1 MASAN
6 ATFTELVTTSLRNRS
21 KVLHDNVSKH
31 NALLS
36 RLNQVGNIQR
46 KGGGRTIVM
55 ELDYAENSTFQRYSG
70 YDTLNISASDVL
82 SAAEY
87 EWKQAAVNVT
97 SNGRELRINSGKEA
111 MISLVKARVT
121 NAMRTFKNNISQD
134 IYSDGT
140 TANQI
145 TGLAAQVAN
154 TGIGT
159 VGGINSSTFTFWK
172 NIVQDPASPLQ
183 GGGAITASASTIKSL
198 MNPIWLEL
206 VRGGDKPDLIV
217 SANNYFQFLWESLQ
231 DLQRYGNMDSK
242 AVAGFSSLKFVTAD
256 VVHDGGTTA
265 TQSGGILD
273 STMYFLNTEFIKYVV
288 HVDADMTM
296 LDDHDSINQDAVVK
310 PILWMGNLATSN
322 RSLQGVIIP

>member
-36 RLNQVGNIQR
+36 RLQSRGHIV
-46 KGGGRTIVM
+46 KKSGGRTIVM

-70 YDTLNISASDVL
+70 YDTLDIGASDVL

-97 SNGRELRINSGKEA
+97 SNGRELRINSGKEQ

-134 IYSDGT
+134 IYSDGSI
-140 TANQI
+140 ANQI
-145 TGLAAQVAN
+145 TGLLAQIADAG
-154 TGIGT
+154 TGT
-159 VGGINSSTFTFWK
+159 VGGINSTTFPFWQ
-172 NIVQDPASPLQ
+172 NVVQSAAAPIG
-183 GGGAITASASTIKSL
+183 GGGAITPSKSTIKTL
-198 MNPIWLEL
+198 MNGIWLEL
-206 VRGGDKPDLIV
+206 QRGGDKTDLII
-217 SANNYFQFLWESLQ
+217 SSNDWFTFFWESLQ
-231 DLQRYGNMDSK
+231 DLQRYEESDT
-242 AVAGFSSLKFVTAD
+242 AVAGFRSLKFVTAD

-265 TQSGGILD
+265 KQSGGILD
-273 STMYFLNTEFIKYVV
+273 EHMYFMNTEFIKYIV
-288 HVDADMTM
+288 HVDADMTL
-296 LDDHDSINQDAVVK
+296 LDEHPSINQDAVVK

-322 RSLQGVIIP
+322 RQLQGVIVD